1 MKDSI
6 VKSYGKKGQ
15 KVVDMNNGAVDAG
28 IKEFHEVNYP
38 ASWADAKDEVVEGRP
53 ATKYFTEVAKPML
66 EQVGDDL
73 PVSAFAGR
81 EDGTM
86 PSGTAKFEKA
96 GPALHVPS
104 WDAEKCIGCLQ
115 CSFVCPHATIR
126 PVLTTD
132 EELKAAPAGFQTAA
146 KAKSGKQYHVSIIV
160 DQLDCL
166 ECGSCVNVCPVQA
179 LTMVPNTDAER
190 QKMDLWYYG
199 TEQVAP
205 ANPQNKKTV
214 IGSQFETPLLE
225 FSGACAGCGETPYV
239 KLVTQLFGDRMN

>member
-1 MKDSI
+1 MLNCTWTDEELEKELPARIKRSIAKHHVKFYTLNGDAIGQKLGLGTRINMVMQAAFFALAKIIPIDDAVKYLKDSI

-96 GPALHVPS
+96 WTRRSPPFLPGMLKNVSAACSAPS
-104 WDAEKCIGCLQ
+104 FARTQ
-115 CSFVCPHATIR
+115 PSVR
-126 PVLTTD
+126 SSRLTKNSKLLRLASRRL
-132 EELKAAPAGFQTAA
+132 LK
-146 KAKSGKQYHVSIIV
+146 
-160 DQLDCL
+160 L
-166 ECGSCVNVCPVQA
+166 N
-179 LTMVPNTDAER
+179 
-190 QKMDLWYYG
+190 
-199 TEQVAP
+199 P
-205 ANPQNKKTV
+205 ANSIMFPSSLTSSTASNAV
-214 IGSQFETPLLE
+214 P
-225 FSGACAGCGETPYV
+225 A
-239 KLVTQLFGDRMN
+239 

>member
-1 MKDSI
+1 MKNWKKNFRLASKRSIAKHHVKFYTLNGDAIGQKLGSALVSTWVMQAAFFALAKIIPIDDAVKYLKDSI

-86 PSGTAKFEKA
+86 L
-96 GPALHVPS
+96 PALLNSKKQARLSTFLPGMLKNVSAVTSVPS
-104 WDAEKCIGCLQ
+104 
-115 CSFVCPHATIR
+115 S
-126 PVLTTD
+126 
-132 EELKAAPAGFQTAA
+132 
-146 KAKSGKQYHVSIIV
+146 
-160 DQLDCL
+160 
-166 ECGSCVNVCPVQA
+166 A
-179 LTMVPNTDAER
+179 LMPLSVP
-190 QKMDLWYYG
+190 
-199 TEQVAP
+199 
-205 ANPQNKKTV
+205 
-214 IGSQFETPLLE
+214 S
-225 FSGACAGCGETPYV
+225 
-239 KLVTQLFGDRMN
+239 